1 MNKKRFQI
9 TLVLLFFI
17 SIVSAQQTKT
27 EKYPSLLWEITG
39 NGLAKPSY
47 LFGTMHV
54 SNKMVFHLSDS
65 FYNAIK
71 KTDAVAL
78 ELNPD
83 LWQDQMV
90 RMDKL
95 KDNYQAFVK
104 VAGNDFVSEN
114 TFRIKDYQDEL
125 KLALQTEPAVVNS
138 LLYRSYKSKEDF
150 EEDTFLDLYIFQ
162 TGRKL
167 GKKAAGVENYYE
179 SERLVLEAY
188 ADMAKEKKK
197 RSIDMDV
204 DLMSSITEK
213 LQNAYRR
220 GDLDLMDSL
229 DLLMERSDAFR
240 EKFLYRRNEI
250 QANSI
255 DSIIR
260 NTSLFAGVGA
270 AHLPGDRGVI
280 ELLRKKGYILRPVK
294 MADRDAV
301 QKSVVDSLKVPV
313 VFQKKFSDDNFY
325 SVDVPGDLYKVSQDY
340 YNLDRKQYADM
351 SNGSYYM
358 VTRVKTYAAF
368 LNQSED
374 EVLKKIDSVLYENI
388 PGKILSKKPITK
400 NNYKGFDISS
410 RTRIGDMQRYQ
421 VFVTP
426 FEILIFKMS
435 GKENYVQGPEAN
447 LFFSTIA
454 LKENNKTPILFQPAQ
469 GGFSI
474 KLPQEPLGFLN
485 ETTADDRWEYEAAD
499 TTNGNAYLVMKK
511 SIYNYDFID
520 EDSFDLSLIETS
532 FHNPDLFEKQLSRK
546 KININGKPG
555 LEVKEKLKTGS
566 FITARYFINGP
577 HYYVIAAKYNKED
590 KVAEEY
596 LNSFT
601 FKPFNY
607 PPSKLYTDTFLRSSV
622 MSPVVPEFDADMRKL
637 IEQASDDASN
647 GNNASGYIS
656 YWPKPKRGIFR
667 SDSTGEMISVRVQE
681 YPTYYYIKDSAKF
694 WKNEISSLLNKQ
706 EMFITGKPVNISG
719 KDFSGIR
726 ISLTD
731 TGSARTINHLLILKN
746 NFLYDLTSVGD
757 TINTTGTFINSFFE
771 SFKPEQ
777 TSGGRN
783 LYQSRLTHFFDDL
796 FSKDSA
802 TQNKAQQS
810 IGNVYYG
817 LPGIPL
823 IMDAISKVNISYK
836 KYFDTKARLIAEL
849 GYIKDST
856 SDILVTHLKNIF
868 EKTADTAL
876 FQNEVVKAL
885 ARLKTAAS
893 YHLLKE
899 IFLQDPPIFE
909 NNYEYSNL
917 FDNLEDSLGLT
928 AGLFPEFLRLS
939 SLDDYK
945 ENVIGLFAKLV
956 DSGLVKSK
964 AYKNYFPN
972 IYIDAKVA
980 LKKQRS
986 KDEKRMRAFSKKND
1000 DADPVR
1006 LYNYNNKGN
1015 TSLQNYS
1022 ILLMPFYEKDKN
1034 VQHFFSS
1041 LLQSNDDDVKLSTA
1055 VFMIRNNKAVD
1066 DSILFSL
1073 AQDDRYRSDLLYQL
1087 EQAKHADRFPTQF
1100 KTQYYITRSLLIQ
1113 ENKYDKLDS
1122 MVFLLKQS
1130 CSIKGDSGFVYFYKY
1145 RIKKDNQWKIGIV
1158 GLQPFNEREVNS
1170 ESEMASMTN
1179 VRLKENESIDDQLNE
1194 QLKKA
1199 LFGFHKS
1206 AKNFYKESYGDNER
1220 VRF

>member
-1 MNKKRFQI
+1 MNKKRFQFS
-9 TLVLLFFI
+9 LVLLFFT
-17 SIVSAQQTKT
+17 SIVFAQQTKP

-39 NGLAKPSY
+39 NGLTKPSY

-65 FYNAIK
+65 FYHAIRN
-71 KTDAVAL
+71 TDAVAL

-104 VAGNDFVSEN
+104 VAGKDFVTEN

-125 KLALQTEPAVVNS
+125 QLALQTEPAVVNS

-197 RSIDMDV
+197 RTIDMDPE
-204 DLMSSITEK
+204 LAGNITEK

-229 DLLMERSDAFR
+229 DLLMENSDAFR

-260 NTSLFAGVGA
+260 NISLFAGVGA
-270 AHLPGDRGVI
+270 AHLPGNRGVI
-280 ELLRKKGYILRPVK
+280 ELLRKKGYLLRPVK
-294 MADRDAV
+294 MADRDAR
-301 QKSVVDSLKVPV
+301 QKSLVDSLKVAV
-313 VFQKKFSDDNFY
+313 VFQKKFADDNLY
-325 SVDVPGDLYKVSQDY
+325 SVDVPGDLYKLSQDIF
-340 YNLDRKQYADM
+340 NLDRKQYADM

-358 VTRVKTYAAF
+358 VTRVKTYAA
-368 LNQSED
+368 LLDQPVEQ
-374 EVLKKIDSVLYENI
+374 VLKKIDSVLYENI
-388 PGKILSKKPITK
+388 PGKILSKKTIIK
-400 NNYKGFDISS
+400 NGYKGFDINS

-421 VFVTP
+421 IFVTP

-435 GKENYVQGPEAN
+435 GKENYVQGPEAAR
-447 LFFSTIA
+447 FFSSIA
-454 LKENNKTPILFQPAQ
+454 IKENGQSAIQFEPLQ

-474 KLPQEPLGFLN
+474 KLPGEPMGFLN
-485 ETTADDRWEYEAAD
+485 ETTAADRWEYEAAD
-499 TTNGNAYLVMKK
+499 TANGNAYLIMRK

-520 EDSFDLSLIETS
+520 EDSFDLSLVETS

-546 KININGKPG
+546 KINENGLQG
-555 LEVKEKLKTGS
+555 LEVKEQLKTGA
-566 FITARYFINGP
+566 FIRARYFINGP
-577 HYYVIAAKYNKED
+577 HYYVVAAKYNTDEKS
-590 KVAEEY
+590 AEAC
-596 LNSFT
+596 LNSFA
-601 FKPFNY
+601 FRPFNY
-607 PPSKLYTDTFLRSSV
+607 PVSKLYTDTFLRASV
-622 MSPVVPEFDADMRKL
+622 VSPVIPEFDADMRKL
-637 IEQASDDASN
+637 VEQAADDAAN

-656 YWPKPKRGIFR
+656 YWAKPKRGIFR

-681 YPTYYYIKDSAKF
+681 YPAYYYIKDSAKF
-694 WKNEISSLLNKQ
+694 WKNEISGLLNKQ
-706 EMFITGKPVNISG
+706 EMFLAGKPENILG
-719 KDFSGIR
+719 NDFSGKR
-726 ISLTD
+726 ISITD
-731 TGSARTINHLLILKN
+731 TGSARTINHVLILKN
-746 NFLYDLTSVGD
+746 NFLYDLATVGD
-757 TINTTGTFINSFFE
+757 TINLAGYFIKSFID
-771 SFKPEQ
+771 SFKPAQ
-777 TSGGRN
+777 TTGGRN
-783 LYQSRLTHFFDDL
+783 LYQSRLPVFFDDL

-802 TQNKAQQS
+802 VQNKAQQA
-810 IGNVYYG
+810 IGNINYG
-817 LPGIPL
+817 IPGIPL
-823 IMDAISKVNISYK
+823 IMDAISKLNISNK
-836 KYFDTKARLIAEL
+836 KYFDTKLRLIAEL
-849 GYIKDST
+849 GYVKDST
-856 SDILVTHLKNIF
+856 SDMLVSHLKNIYDQ
-868 EKTADTAL
+868 TADTAL

-885 ARLKTAAS
+885 ARIRTVAS

-899 IFLQDPPIFE
+899 IFLQDPPVFE
-909 NNYEYSNL
+909 NDFEYNNL
-917 FDNLEDSLGLT
+917 FGNLEDSLSLA
-928 AGLFPEFLRLS
+928 AGLFPELLRLS

-945 ENVIGLFAKLV
+945 ENVTTLFAAIV
-956 DSGLVKSK
+956 DSGLVNPKS
-964 AYKNYFPN
+964 YKNYFPN

-986 KDEKRMRAFSKKND
+986 KDEKRMRALSKKND
-1000 DADPVR
+1000 DDEPVR
-1006 LYNYNNKGN
+1006 LYNYNEKSG

-1022 ILLMPFYEKDKN
+1022 VLLMPFYDKDKN
-1034 VQHFFSS
+1034 VRSFFES
-1041 LLQSNDDDVKLSTA
+1041 LLHSNDEEVKLNTA
-1055 VFMIRNNKAVD
+1055 VLMIRNNKAVG

-1073 AQDDRYRSDLLYQL
+1073 ARDDKYRSDLLFKL
-1087 EQAKHADRFPTQF
+1087 EQAGHADRFPKQF

-1113 ENKYDKLDS
+1113 ENRYDKLDS
-1122 MVFLLKQS
+1122 IVFLLKQP

-1145 RIKKDNQWKIGIV
+1145 RIKKENQWKIGVV
-1158 GLQPFNEREVNS
+1158 GLQPLDEAAVNS
-1170 ESEMASMTN
+1170 NADLSLMTS
-1179 VRLKENESIDDQLNE
+1179 VRLKENEPIDVQLNN

-1199 LFGFHKS
+1199 LYRFHKS
-1206 AKNFYKESYGDNER
+1206 AKNFYKNER
-1220 VRF
+1220 RFHD